1 MKITL
6 LIAILCLI
14 VFVLGMAFEYG
25 LQVKRDYAEIRDLPI
40 HPASAIWILEGNR
53 DTHQYF
59 VDYPEEIWWDSN
71 PGAEAEHVRRY
82 NLVIDLIKVAI
93 P

>member
-14 VFVLGMAFEYG
+14 GGALFGYG
-25 LQVKRDYAEIRDLPI
+25 LQIERDFTELRALPI

-82 NLVIDLIKVAI
+82 NLVIELIKVTI